1 MARWRHQFIYNGP
14 REGRESF
21 GVWFPRGEKVSV
33 ALDKW
38 NRGVQREAE
47 RAGLTYLGLVDIL
60 AATAAPEDK
69 EPEPVVTTAPEP
81 VLESKTT
88 ILITKKPRR
97 LRGSY

>member
-38 NRGVQREAE
+38 NSGVQREAE
-47 RAGLTYLGLVDIL
+47 RAGLKYLGLVDCL
-60 AATAAPEDK
+60 ETPPEVP
-69 EPEPVVTTAPEP
+69 EPESAAMPAPEP
-81 VLESKTT
+81 ALESKTT
-88 ILITKKPRR
+88 ITIKKKGRGY
-97 LRGSY
+97 RGSY